1 MIKFIIKGILRDK
14 SKSIIPIA
22 VISVGVMVTVMMS
35 GFLEGIFSDV
45 INQNAKLDTGHVKIM
60 TKPYAEN
67 KEQLP
72 NDLALLE
79 INELIDSLNLNYPDL
94 IWTPRIKF
102 GGIMDV
108 PDSSGNTKS
117 QGPGMG
123 LAMSIQ
129 NKESGELQRLQ
140 LKKSLNK
147 GRLPER
153 SGEIILSDDYAT
165 KLNISPG
172 EKITFFGTTMEGS
185 MVFQTYE
192 MTGTVRFGSPLMD
205 KGTFIIDISDA
216 QNMLDMENGTGE
228 LLGYFKDNIYDDQKA
243 LIISENFNAKF
254 KESKDEY
261 APMMLTLKDQNGLRE
276 SLDMGD
282 AFSGIFIFIFIL
294 AMSLVLWN
302 TGLIGGL
309 RRYNEFGIRLAL
321 GESKNNVFKLL
332 LIEASV
338 IGTIGSIIGTILGV
352 IFCYYLQEVGIDISE
367 DTANSTIIMPS
378 VMRAYVTPNLF
389 FIGFIPGLFSMLF
402 GTALAGRGIYKRE
415 TARLFKELE
424 V

>member
-35 GFLEGIFSDV
+35 GFLEGVFSDV

-72 NDLALLE
+72 NDLALLG

-108 PDSSGNTKS
+108 PDASGNTKL
-117 QGPGMG
+117 QGPGIG
-123 LAMSIQ
+123 LAISILSE
-129 NKESGELQRLQ
+129 ESGELQRLQ
-140 LKKSLNK
+140 LNKSLKK
-147 GRLPER
+147 GRLPKR
-153 SGEIILSDDYAT
+153 SGEIILSDNYAT

-172 EKITFFGTTMEGS
+172 EKITFFGSTMEGS
-185 MVFQTYE
+185 MVFQSYE
-192 MTGTVRFGSPLMD
+192 MTGTVEFGSPLMD
-205 KGTFIIDISDA
+205 KGTFIIDIRDA

-228 LLGYFKDNIYDDQKA
+228 LLGYFKDDKYDDQKA
-243 LIISENFNAKF
+243 LVIAENFNAKF
-254 KESKDEY
+254 QESKDEY
-261 APMMLTLKDQNGLRE
+261 TPVMFTLKDQNGLRE

-338 IGTIGSIIGTILGV
+338 IGLIGSIIGTSLGLV
-352 IFCYYLQEVGIDISE
+352 FCYYLQEVGIDISK
-367 DTANSTIIMPS
+367 DVANSTIIMPS
-378 VMRAYVTPNLF
+378 VMRAYVTSDLF
-389 FIGFIPGLFSMLF
+389 YIGFIPGLFSMLF

>member
-35 GFLEGIFSDV
+35 GFLEGVFSDV

-72 NDLALLE
+72 NDLALLG
-79 INELIDSLNLNYPDL
+79 INELIDSLNFNYPDL

-108 PDSSGNTKS
+108 PDASGNTKL
-117 QGPGMG
+117 QGPGIG
-123 LAMSIQ
+123 LAMSILSE
-129 NKESGELQRLQ
+129 ESGELQRLQ
-140 LKKSLNK
+140 LNKSLKK
-147 GRLPER
+147 GRLPKH
-153 SGEIILSDDYAT
+153 SGEIILSDNYAT

-172 EKITFFGTTMEGS
+172 EKITFFGSTMEGS
-185 MVFQTYE
+185 MVFQSYE
-192 MTGTVRFGSPLMD
+192 MTGTVEFGSPLMD
-205 KGTFIIDISDA
+205 KGTFIIDIRDA

-228 LLGYFKDNIYDDQKA
+228 LLGYFKDDKYDDQKA
-243 LIISENFNAKF
+243 LVIAEKFNSKF
-254 KESKDEY
+254 QESKDEY
-261 APMMLTLKDQNGLRE
+261 APVMFTLKDQNGLRE

-338 IGTIGSIIGTILGV
+338 IGLIGSIIGTSLGLV
-352 IFCYYLQEVGIDISE
+352 FCYYLQEVGIDISK
-367 DTANSTIIMPS
+367 DVANSTIIMPS
-378 VMRAYVTPNLF
+378 VMRAYVTSDLF
-389 FIGFIPGLFSMLF
+389 YIGFIPGLFSMLF

>member
-1 MIKFIIKGILRDK
+1 MIKFIIRGILRDK

-35 GFLEGIFSDV
+35 GFLEGVFSDV

-72 NDLALLE
+72 NDLALLG

-108 PDSSGNTKS
+108 PDASGNTKL
-117 QGPGMG
+117 QGPGIG
-123 LAMSIQ
+123 LAMSILSE
-129 NKESGELQRLQ
+129 ESGELQRLQ
-140 LKKSLNK
+140 LNKSLKK
-147 GRLPER
+147 GRLPKH
-153 SGEIILSDDYAT
+153 SGEIILSDNYAT
-165 KLNISPG
+165 KLNVSPG
-172 EKITFFGTTMEGS
+172 EKITFFGSTMEGS
-185 MVFQTYE
+185 MVFQSYE
-192 MTGTVRFGSPLMD
+192 MTGTVEFGSPLMD
-205 KGTFIIDISDA
+205 KGTFIIDIRDA

-228 LLGYFKDNIYDDQKA
+228 LLGYFKDDKYDDQKA
-243 LIISENFNAKF
+243 LVIAENFNAKF
-254 KESKDEY
+254 QESKDEY
-261 APMMLTLKDQNGLRE
+261 APVMFTLKDQNGLRE

-282 AFSGIFIFIFIL
+282 AFSEIFIFIFIL

-338 IGTIGSIIGTILGV
+338 IGLIGSIIGTSLGLV
-352 IFCYYLQEVGIDISE
+352 FCYYLQEVGIDISK
-367 DTANSTIIMPS
+367 DVANSTIIMPS
-378 VMRAYVTPNLF
+378 VMRAYVTSDLF
-389 FIGFIPGLFSMLF
+389 YIGFIPGLFSMLF

>member
-14 SKSIIPIA
+14 SKSLIPIA

-35 GFLEGIFSDV
+35 GFLNGIFSDV

-60 TKPYAEN
+60 TKPYSEN

-108 PDSSGNTKS
+108 PDALGNTKS

-123 LAMSIQ
+123 LAMSLQ

-140 LKKSLNK
+140 LNKSLKK
-147 GRLPER
+147 GRLPKQ
-153 SGEIILSDDYAT
+153 SGEIVLSDDYAD

-185 MVFQTYE
+185 MVFQSFE
-192 MTGTVRFGSPLMD
+192 MTGTVKFGSPLMD
-205 KGTFIIDISDA
+205 KGTFIIDIIDA

-228 LLGYFKDNIYDDQKA
+228 LLGYFKDNRYDDQKA
-243 LIISENFNAKF
+243 LVISENFNAKF
-254 KESKDEY
+254 KESEDEY
-261 APMMLTLKDQNGLRE
+261 APVMVTLKDQNGLRE

-282 AFSGIFIFIFIL
+282 AFSGVFIFIFIL

-338 IGTIGSIIGTILGV
+338 IGSIGSTIGTILGL
-352 IFCYYLQEVGIDISE
+352 IFCYYLQEVGIDISD

-378 VMRAYVTPNLF
+378 VMRAYITPNLF

>member
-1 MIKFIIKGILRDK
+1 MIKFIIKGIIRDK
-14 SKSIIPIA
+14 SKSLIPIA

-35 GFLEGIFSDV
+35 GFLNGIFSDV

-60 TKPYAEN
+60 TKPYSEN

-79 INELIDSLNLNYPDL
+79 ISELIDSLNLNYPDL

-108 PDSSGNTKS
+108 PDASGNTKS

-129 NKESGELQRLQ
+129 NKKSGELQRLQ

-147 GRLPER
+147 GRLPKR

-165 KLNISPG
+165 KLNISLG

-228 LLGYFKDNIYDDQKA
+228 LLGYFKDNRYDDQKA
-243 LIISENFNAKF
+243 LIISENFNTKF
-254 KESKDEY
+254 NESKDEY

-338 IGTIGSIIGTILGV
+338 IGTIGSIIGTILGI

>member
-79 INELIDSLNLNYPDL
+79 VNELIDSLNLNYPDL

-108 PDSSGNTKS
+108 PDASGNTKS

-185 MVFQTYE
+185 MVFQSFE

-228 LLGYFKDNIYDDQKA
+228 LLGYFKDNRYDDQKA

>member
-1 MIKFIIKGILRDK
+1 MIKFIIKGILRDN
-14 SKSIIPIA
+14 SKSLIPIA

-35 GFLEGIFSDV
+35 GFLNGIFSDV

-79 INELIDSLNLNYPDL
+79 INVLIDSLNLNYPDL

-108 PDSSGNTKS
+108 PDALGNTKS

-123 LAMSIQ
+123 LAMSLQ

-140 LKKSLNK
+140 LNKSLKK

-153 SGEIILSDDYAT
+153 SGEVILSDDYAT
-165 KLNISPG
+165 KLNILPG

-185 MVFQTYE
+185 MVFQSFE
-192 MTGTVRFGSPLMD
+192 MTGTVKFGSPLMD
-205 KGTFIIDISDA
+205 KGTFIIDIIDA

-228 LLGYFKDNIYDDQKA
+228 LLGYFKDNKYDDQKA
-243 LIISENFNAKF
+243 LLVSENFNAKF
-254 KESKDEY
+254 QESEDEY
-261 APMMLTLKDQNGLRE
+261 APVMVTLKDQNGLRE

-338 IGTIGSIIGTILGV
+338 IGSIGSTIGTILGL
-352 IFCYYLQEVGIDISE
+352 IFCYYLQEVGIDISD

-378 VMRAYVTPNLF
+378 VMRAYITPNLF

>member
-79 INELIDSLNLNYPDL
+79 ISELIDSLNLNYPDL

-108 PDSSGNTKS
+108 PDASGNTKS

-153 SGEIILSDDYAT
+153 SGEVILSDDYAT

-185 MVFQTYE
+185 MVFQSFE

-228 LLGYFKDNIYDDQKA
+228 LLGYFKDNRYDDQKA

-254 KESKDEY
+254 KESEDEY
-261 APMMLTLKDQNGLRE
+261 APVMVTLKDQNGLRE

>member
-14 SKSIIPIA
+14 SKSIIPIS

-79 INELIDSLNLNYPDL
+79 ISELIDSLNLNYPDL

-108 PDSSGNTKS
+108 PDASGNTKS

-185 MVFQTYE
+185 MVFQSFE

-228 LLGYFKDNIYDDQKA
+228 LLGYFKDNRYDDQKA
-243 LIISENFNAKF
+243 LIISENFNTKF
-254 KESKDEY
+254 NESKDEY

-338 IGTIGSIIGTILGV
+338 IGSIGSTIGTILGL
-352 IFCYYLQEVGIDISE
+352 IFCYYLQEVGIDISD

-378 VMRAYVTPNLF
+378 VMRAYITPNLF
-389 FIGFIPGLFSMLF
+389 FIGFIPGLFSMFF

>member
-79 INELIDSLNLNYPDL
+79 ISELIDSLNLNYPDL

-108 PDSSGNTKS
+108 PDASGNTKS

-153 SGEIILSDDYAT
+153 SGEIILSDDYAN

-185 MVFQTYE
+185 MVFQSFE

-228 LLGYFKDNIYDDQKA
+228 LLGYFKDNRYDDQKA
-243 LIISENFNAKF
+243 LIISENFNTKF
-254 KESKDEY
+254 NESKDEY

>member
-1 MIKFIIKGILRDK
+1 MIKFIIRGILRDK

-35 GFLEGIFSDV
+35 GFLEGVFSDV

-72 NDLALLE
+72 NDLALLG
-79 INELIDSLNLNYPDL
+79 INELIVSLNLNYPDL

-108 PDSSGNTKS
+108 PDASGNTKL
-117 QGPGMG
+117 QGPGIG
-123 LAMSIQ
+123 LAISILSE
-129 NKESGELQRLQ
+129 ESGELQRLQ
-140 LKKSLNK
+140 LNKSLKK
-147 GRLPER
+147 GRLPKR
-153 SGEIILSDDYAT
+153 SGEIILSDNYAT

-172 EKITFFGTTMEGS
+172 EKITFFGSTMEGS
-185 MVFQTYE
+185 MVFQSYE
-192 MTGTVRFGSPLMD
+192 MTGTVEFGSPLMD
-205 KGTFIIDISDA
+205 KGTFIIDIRDA

-228 LLGYFKDNIYDDQKA
+228 LLGYFKDDKYDDQKA
-243 LIISENFNAKF
+243 LVIAENFNAKF
-254 KESKDEY
+254 QESKDEY
-261 APMMLTLKDQNGLRE
+261 APVMFTLKDQNGLRE

-338 IGTIGSIIGTILGV
+338 IGLIGSIIGTSLGLV
-352 IFCYYLQEVGIDISE
+352 FCYYLQEVGIDISK
-367 DTANSTIIMPS
+367 DVANSTIIMPS
-378 VMRAYVTPNLF
+378 VMRAYVTSDLF
-389 FIGFIPGLFSMLF
+389 YIGFIPGLFSMLF

>member
-79 INELIDSLNLNYPDL
+79 ISELIDSLNLNYPDL

-108 PDSSGNTKS
+108 PDASGNTKS

-147 GRLPER
+147 GRLPKR

-185 MVFQTYE
+185 MVFQSFE

-228 LLGYFKDNIYDDQKA
+228 LLGYFKDNRYDDQKA
-243 LIISENFNAKF
+243 LIISENFNTKF
-254 KESKDEY
+254 NESKDEY

-338 IGTIGSIIGTILGV
+338 IGTIGSIIGTILGI

>member
-108 PDSSGNTKS
+108 PDASGNTKS

-185 MVFQTYE
+185 MVFQSFE

-228 LLGYFKDNIYDDQKA
+228 LLGYFKDNRYDDQKA
-243 LIISENFNAKF
+243 LIISENFNTKF
-254 KESKDEY
+254 NESEDEY

-321 GESKNNVFKLL
+321 GESKNSVFKLL

>member
-1 MIKFIIKGILRDK
+1 MIRFIIKGILRDK
-14 SKSIIPIA
+14 SKSLIPIA
-22 VISVGVMVTVMMS
+22 VISVGVMVTVMMY

-45 INQNAKLDTGHVKIM
+45 INQNAKLDTGHLKIM

-67 KEQLP
+67 IEQLP

-79 INELIDSLNLNYPDL
+79 IKELIDSLNLNYPDL

-108 PDSSGNTKS
+108 PDPSGNTKS
-117 QGPGMG
+117 QGPGIG
-123 LAMSIQ
+123 LAMSLQ
-129 NKESGELQRLQ
+129 NEESGELKRLQ
-140 LKKSLNK
+140 LNKSLKK

-153 SGEIILSDDYAT
+153 SGEVILSDDYAT

-172 EKITFFGTTMEGS
+172 EKITFFGATMEGS
-185 MVFQTYE
+185 MVFQTYK
-192 MTGTVRFGSPLMD
+192 MTGTVKFGSPLMD

-228 LLGYFKDNIYDDQKA
+228 LLGYFKDNKYDDQKA

-261 APMMLTLKDQNGLRE
+261 APVMVTLKDQNGLRE

-332 LIEASV
+332 LVEASV
-338 IGTIGSIIGTILGV
+338 IGFIGSIIGTSLGLV
-352 IFCYYLQEVGIDISE
+352 FCYYLQEVGIDISE

>member
-45 INQNAKLDTGHVKIM
+45 INQNARLDTGHVKIM

-108 PDSSGNTKS
+108 PDASGNTKS

-185 MVFQTYE
+185 MVFQSFE

-216 QNMLDMENGTGE
+216 QKMLDMENGTGE
-228 LLGYFKDNIYDDQKA
+228 LLGYFKDNRYDDQKA
-243 LIISENFNAKF
+243 LIISENFNTKF
-254 KESKDEY
+254 NESKDEY

>member
-1 MIKFIIKGILRDK
+1 
-14 SKSIIPIA
+14 
-22 VISVGVMVTVMMS
+22 
-35 GFLEGIFSDV
+35 V
-45 INQNAKLDTGHVKIM
+45 INQNAKLDTGHLKIM

-79 INELIDSLNLNYPDL
+79 IKELIDSLNHNYPEL

-108 PDSSGNTKS
+108 PDTLGNTKL

-123 LAMSIQ
+123 LAISLQ
-129 NKESGELQRLQ
+129 NDESGELQRLQ
-140 LKKSLNK
+140 LTKSLKK
-147 GRLPER
+147 GRLPKR
-153 SGEIILSDDYAT
+153 SGEIILSDDYAA
-165 KLNISPG
+165 KLEINPG
-172 EKITFFGTTMEGS
+172 EEITFFGSTMEGS
-185 MVFQTYE
+185 MVFQNYE
-192 MTGTVRFGSPLMD
+192 MTGTVKFGSPLMD

-228 LLGYFKDNIYDDQKA
+228 LLGYFKDDKYDDQKA
-243 LIISENFNAKF
+243 LVIAKNFNAKY
-254 KESKDEY
+254 KESDDEY
-261 APMMLTLKDQNGLRE
+261 APIMVTLKDQNGLRE

-282 AFSGIFIFIFIL
+282 AFSGIFVFIFIL

-309 RRYNEFGIRLAL
+309 RRYNEFGVRLAL
-321 GESKNNVFKLL
+321 GESKNNVFKFL
-332 LIEASV
+332 LIEASIV
-338 IGTIGSIIGTILGV
+338 GLIGSIIGTILGL
-352 IFCYYLQEVGIDISE
+352 IFCYYLQEVGIDISA

-378 VMRAYVTPNLF
+378 VMRAYVTSDLF

>member
-1 MIKFIIKGILRDK
+1 MIKFIIKGVLRDK
-14 SKSIIPIA
+14 SKSLIPIA
-22 VISVGVMVTVMMS
+22 VIAVGVMVTVIMS
-35 GFLEGIFSDV
+35 GFLKGVFSDV

-79 INELIDSLNLNYPDL
+79 IKELIDSLNHNYPEL

-108 PDSSGNTKS
+108 PDTLGNTKL

-123 LAMSIQ
+123 LAISLQ
-129 NKESGELQRLQ
+129 NDESGELQRLQ
-140 LKKSLNK
+140 LTKSLKK
-147 GRLPER
+147 GRLPKR
-153 SGEIILSDDYAT
+153 SGEIVLSDDYAA
-165 KLNISPG
+165 KLEINPG
-172 EKITFFGTTMEGS
+172 EEITFFGSTMEGS
-185 MVFQTYE
+185 MVFQNYE
-192 MTGTVRFGSPLMD
+192 MTGTVKFGSPLMD

-228 LLGYFKDNIYDDQKA
+228 LLGYFKDDKYDDQKA
-243 LIISENFNAKF
+243 LVIAKNFNAKY
-254 KESKDEY
+254 KESDDEY
-261 APMMLTLKDQNGLRE
+261 APIMVTLKDQNGLRE

-282 AFSGIFIFIFIL
+282 AFSGIFVFIFIL

-309 RRYNEFGIRLAL
+309 RRYNEFGVRLAL
-321 GESKNNVFKLL
+321 GESKNNVFKFL
-332 LIEASV
+332 LIEASIV
-338 IGTIGSIIGTILGV
+338 GLIGSIIGTILGL
-352 IFCYYLQEVGIDISE
+352 IFCYYLQEVGIDISA

-378 VMRAYVTPNLF
+378 VMRAYVTSDLF

>member
-79 INELIDSLNLNYPDL
+79 ISELIDSLNLNYPDL

-108 PDSSGNTKS
+108 PDASGNTKS

-129 NKESGELQRLQ
+129 SKESGELQRLQ

-147 GRLPER
+147 GRLPEH

-185 MVFQTYE
+185 MVFQSFE

-205 KGTFIIDISDA
+205 KGTFIIDIIDA

-228 LLGYFKDNIYDDQKA
+228 LLGYFKDNRYDDQKA
-243 LIISENFNAKF
+243 LIISENFNTKF
-254 KESKDEY
+254 NESKDEY
-261 APMMLTLKDQNGLRE
+261 APIMLTLKDQNGLRE

-332 LIEASV
+332 LIEACV

>member
-14 SKSIIPIA
+14 SKSLIPIA

-35 GFLEGIFSDV
+35 GFLNGIFSDV

-60 TKPYAEN
+60 TKPYSEN

-79 INELIDSLNLNYPDL
+79 INELIDSLNYNYPDL

-108 PDSSGNTKS
+108 PDALGNTKS

-123 LAMSIQ
+123 LAMSLQ

-140 LKKSLNK
+140 LNKSLKK

-153 SGEIILSDDYAT
+153 SGEIVLSDDYAA

-185 MVFQTYE
+185 MVFQSFE
-192 MTGTVRFGSPLMD
+192 MTGTVKFGSPLMD
-205 KGTFIIDISDA
+205 KGTFIIDIIDA

-228 LLGYFKDNIYDDQKA
+228 LLGYFKDNKYDDQKA
-243 LIISENFNAKF
+243 LVVSENFNAKF
-254 KESKDEY
+254 QESEDEY
-261 APMMLTLKDQNGLRE
+261 APVMVTLKDQNGLRE

-338 IGTIGSIIGTILGV
+338 IGSIGSIIGTILGL
-352 IFCYYLQEVGIDISE
+352 IFCYYLQEVGIDISD

-378 VMRAYVTPNLF
+378 VMRAYITPNLF

>member
-35 GFLEGIFSDV
+35 GFLEGVFSDV

-72 NDLALLE
+72 NDLALLG

-108 PDSSGNTKS
+108 PDASGNTKL
-117 QGPGMG
+117 QGPGIG
-123 LAMSIQ
+123 LAISILSE
-129 NKESGELQRLQ
+129 ESGELQRLQ
-140 LKKSLNK
+140 LNKSLKK
-147 GRLPER
+147 GRLPKR
-153 SGEIILSDDYAT
+153 SGEIILSDNYAT

-172 EKITFFGTTMEGS
+172 EKITFFGSTMEGS
-185 MVFQTYE
+185 MVFQSYE
-192 MTGTVRFGSPLMD
+192 MTGTVEFGSPLMD
-205 KGTFIIDISDA
+205 KGTFIIDIRDA

-228 LLGYFKDNIYDDQKA
+228 LLGYFKDDKYDDQKA
-243 LIISENFNAKF
+243 LVIAENFNAKF
-254 KESKDEY
+254 QESKDEY
-261 APMMLTLKDQNGLRE
+261 APVMFTLKDQNGLRE

-338 IGTIGSIIGTILGV
+338 IGLIGSIIGTSLGLV
-352 IFCYYLQEVGIDISE
+352 FCYYLQEVGIDISK
-367 DTANSTIIMPS
+367 DVANSTIIMPS
-378 VMRAYVTPNLF
+378 VMRAYVTSDLF
-389 FIGFIPGLFSMLF
+389 YIGFIPGLFSMLF

>member
-108 PDSSGNTKS
+108 PDASGNTKS

-185 MVFQTYE
+185 MVFQSYE

-228 LLGYFKDNIYDDQKA
+228 LLGYFKDNKYDDQKA

-254 KESKDEY
+254 KESEDEY

-321 GESKNNVFKLL
+321 GESKNNVFKLM
-332 LIEASV
+332 LIEAS
-338 IGTIGSIIGTILGV
+338 IIGSIGSTIGTILGI
-352 IFCYYLQEVGIDISE
+352 IFCYYLQEVGIDISD

-402 GTALAGRGIYKRE
+402 GTALAGRGIYNRE

>member
-14 SKSIIPIA
+14 SKSLIPIA

-35 GFLEGIFSDV
+35 GFLNGIFSDV

-60 TKPYAEN
+60 TKPYSEN

-79 INELIDSLNLNYPDL
+79 INELIDSLNYNYPDL

-108 PDSSGNTKS
+108 PDALGNTKS

-123 LAMSIQ
+123 LAMSLQ

-140 LKKSLNK
+140 LNKSLKK

-153 SGEIILSDDYAT
+153 SGEIVLSDDYAA

-185 MVFQTYE
+185 MVFQSFE
-192 MTGTVRFGSPLMD
+192 MTGTVKFGSPLMD
-205 KGTFIIDISDA
+205 KGTFIIDIIDA

-228 LLGYFKDNIYDDQKA
+228 LLGYFKDNKYDDQKA
-243 LIISENFNAKF
+243 LA
-254 KESKDEY
+254 
-261 APMMLTLKDQNGLRE
+261 
-276 SLDMGD
+276 
-282 AFSGIFIFIFIL
+282 
-294 AMSLVLWN
+294 
-302 TGLIGGL
+302 
-309 RRYNEFGIRLAL
+309 
-321 GESKNNVFKLL
+321 
-332 LIEASV
+332 
-338 IGTIGSIIGTILGV
+338 
-352 IFCYYLQEVGIDISE
+352 
-367 DTANSTIIMPS
+367 
-378 VMRAYVTPNLF
+378 
-389 FIGFIPGLFSMLF
+389 
-402 GTALAGRGIYKRE
+402 
-415 TARLFKELE
+415 
-424 V
+424 

>member
-108 PDSSGNTKS
+108 PDASGNTKS

-147 GRLPER
+147 GRLLKR

-185 MVFQTYE
+185 MVFQSFE

-228 LLGYFKDNIYDDQKA
+228 LLGYFKDNRYDDQKA
-243 LIISENFNAKF
+243 LIISENFNTKF
-254 KESKDEY
+254 NESEDEY

-282 AFSGIFIFIFIL
+282 AFSGVFIFIFIL

-378 VMRAYVTPNLF
+378 VMRAYVTPNIF

>member
-79 INELIDSLNLNYPDL
+79 ISELIDSLNLNYPDL

-108 PDSSGNTKS
+108 PDASGNTKS

-147 GRLPER
+147 GRLPKR

-185 MVFQTYE
+185 MVFQSFE

-228 LLGYFKDNIYDDQKA
+228 LLGYFKDNRYDDQKA
-243 LIISENFNAKF
+243 LIISENFNTKF
-254 KESKDEY
+254 NESEDEY

>member
-14 SKSIIPIA
+14 SKSLIPIA

-35 GFLEGIFSDV
+35 GFLNGIFSDV

-60 TKPYAEN
+60 TKPYSEN

-79 INELIDSLNLNYPDL
+79 INELIDSLNYNYPDL

-108 PDSSGNTKS
+108 PDALGNTKS

-123 LAMSIQ
+123 LAISLQ

-140 LKKSLNK
+140 LNKSLKK

-153 SGEIILSDDYAT
+153 SGEVVLSDDYAA
-165 KLNISPG
+165 KLNILPG

-185 MVFQTYE
+185 MVFQSFE
-192 MTGTVRFGSPLMD
+192 MTGTVKFGSPLMD
-205 KGTFIIDISDA
+205 KGTFIIDIIDA

-228 LLGYFKDNIYDDQKA
+228 LLGYFKDNKYDDQKA
-243 LIISENFNAKF
+243 LLVSENFNTKF
-254 KESKDEY
+254 QESEDEY
-261 APMMLTLKDQNGLRE
+261 APVMVTLKDQNGLRE

-282 AFSGIFIFIFIL
+282 AFSGVFIFIFIL

-338 IGTIGSIIGTILGV
+338 IGSIGSIIGTILGL
-352 IFCYYLQEVGIDISE
+352 IFCYYLQEVGIDISD

-378 VMRAYVTPNLF
+378 VMRAYITPNLF

>member
-1 MIKFIIKGILRDK
+1 MIKFIIRGILRDK

-22 VISVGVMVTVMMS
+22 AISVGVMVTVMMS
-35 GFLEGIFSDV
+35 GFLEGVFSDV

-72 NDLALLE
+72 NDLALLG

-108 PDSSGNTKS
+108 PDASGNTKL
-117 QGPGMG
+117 QGPGIG
-123 LAMSIQ
+123 LAISILSE
-129 NKESGELQRLQ
+129 ESGELQRLQ
-140 LKKSLNK
+140 LNKSLKK
-147 GRLPER
+147 GRLPKR
-153 SGEIILSDDYAT
+153 SGEIILSDNYAT
-165 KLNISPG
+165 KLNLSPG
-172 EKITFFGTTMEGS
+172 EKITFFGSTMEGS
-185 MVFQTYE
+185 MVFQSYE
-192 MTGTVRFGSPLMD
+192 MTGTVEFGSPLMD
-205 KGTFIIDISDA
+205 KGTFIIDIRDA

-228 LLGYFKDNIYDDQKA
+228 LLGYFKDDKYDDQKA
-243 LIISENFNAKF
+243 LVIAENFNAKF
-254 KESKDEY
+254 QESKDEY
-261 APMMLTLKDQNGLRE
+261 TPVMFTLKDQNGLRE
-276 SLDMGD
+276 SLDVGD

-338 IGTIGSIIGTILGV
+338 IGLIGSIIGTSLGLV
-352 IFCYYLQEVGIDISE
+352 FCYYLQEVGIDISK
-367 DTANSTIIMPS
+367 DVANSTIIMPS
-378 VMRAYVTPNLF
+378 VMRAYVTSDLF
-389 FIGFIPGLFSMLF
+389 YIGFIPGLFSMLF

>member
-108 PDSSGNTKS
+108 PDASGNTKS

-129 NKESGELQRLQ
+129 SKESGELQRLQ

-185 MVFQTYE
+185 MVFQSFE

-205 KGTFIIDISDA
+205 KGTFIIDIIDA

-228 LLGYFKDNIYDDQKA
+228 LLGYFKDNRYDDQKA
-243 LIISENFNAKF
+243 LIISENFNTKF
-254 KESKDEY
+254 NESKDEY

>member
-1 MIKFIIKGILRDK
+1 MIKFIIKGIIRDK
-14 SKSIIPIA
+14 SKSLIPIA

-35 GFLEGIFSDV
+35 GFLKGVFSDV

-79 INELIDSLNLNYPDL
+79 IKELIDSLNVIYPDL
-94 IWTPRIKF
+94 TWTPRIKF

-108 PDSSGNTKS
+108 PDALGNTKS

-123 LAMSIQ
+123 LAISIQ

-140 LKKSLNK
+140 LNKSLKK
-147 GRLPER
+147 GRLTER
-153 SGEIILSDDYAT
+153 SGEVVLSDNYAT

-185 MVFQTYE
+185 MVFQSFE
-192 MTGTVRFGSPLMD
+192 MTGTVVFGSPLMD
-205 KGTFIIDISDA
+205 RGTFILDISDA
-216 QNMLDMENGTGE
+216 QTMLDMENGTGE
-228 LLGYFKDNIYDDQKA
+228 LLGYFKDNIYDDNKA

-261 APMMLTLKDQNGLRE
+261 APVMVTLKDQNGLRE

-282 AFSGIFIFIFIL
+282 AFSGIFVFIFIL

-321 GESKNNVFKLL
+321 GESKSNLFKLL

-338 IGTIGSIIGTILGV
+338 IGSIGSIIGTSLGL
-352 IFCYYLQEVGIDISE
+352 IFCYYLQEVGIDISD

>member
-14 SKSIIPIA
+14 SKSLIPIA

-35 GFLEGIFSDV
+35 GFLEGVFSDV

-60 TKPYAEN
+60 TKPYAKN

-79 INELIDSLNLNYPDL
+79 IKELIDFLNLNYPDL

-108 PDSSGNTKS
+108 PDASGNTKS

-123 LAMSIQ
+123 LAMSLQ

-140 LKKSLNK
+140 LNKSLKK

-153 SGEIILSDDYAT
+153 SGEVILSDDYAT

-172 EKITFFGTTMEGS
+172 EKITFFGSTMEGS
-185 MVFQTYE
+185 MVFQSFD
-192 MTGTVRFGSPLMD
+192 MTGTVMFGSPLMD

-216 QNMLDMENGTGE
+216 QNVLDMENGTGE
-228 LLGYFKDNIYDDQKA
+228 LLGYFKDNRYDDQKA

-254 KESKDEY
+254 KESEDEY
-261 APMMLTLKDQNGLRE
+261 APVMVTLKDQNGLRE

-338 IGTIGSIIGTILGV
+338 IGSIGSIIGTILGL
-352 IFCYYLQEVGIDISE
+352 IFCYYLQEVGIDISD

>member
-108 PDSSGNTKS
+108 PDASGNTKS

-153 SGEIILSDDYAT
+153 SGEVILSDDYAT

-185 MVFQTYE
+185 MVFQSFE

-228 LLGYFKDNIYDDQKA
+228 LLGYFKDNRYDDQKA
-243 LIISENFNAKF
+243 LIISENFNTKF
-254 KESKDEY
+254 NESKDEY

-338 IGTIGSIIGTILGV
+338 IGTIGSIIGTILGI

-378 VMRAYVTPNLF
+378 EMRAYVTPNLF

>member
-79 INELIDSLNLNYPDL
+79 ISELIDSLNLNYPDL

-108 PDSSGNTKS
+108 PDASGNTKS

-153 SGEIILSDDYAT
+153 SGEVILSDDYAN

-185 MVFQTYE
+185 MVFQSFE

-228 LLGYFKDNIYDDQKA
+228 LLGYFKDNRYDDQKA
-243 LIISENFNAKF
+243 LIISENFNTKF
-254 KESKDEY
+254 NESKDEY

>member
-1 MIKFIIKGILRDK
+1 MIKFVIKGILRDK

-79 INELIDSLNLNYPDL
+79 ISELIDSLNLNYPDL

-108 PDSSGNTKS
+108 PDASGNTKS

-185 MVFQTYE
+185 MVFQSFE

-228 LLGYFKDNIYDDQKA
+228 LLGYFKDNRYDDQKA
-243 LIISENFNAKF
+243 LIISENFNTKF
-254 KESKDEY
+254 NESKDEY

>member
-79 INELIDSLNLNYPDL
+79 ISELIDSLNLNYPDL

-108 PDSSGNTKS
+108 PDASGNTKS

-185 MVFQTYE
+185 MVFQSFE

-216 QNMLDMENGTGE
+216 QKMLDMENGTGE
-228 LLGYFKDNIYDDQKA
+228 LLGYFKDNRYDDQKA
-243 LIISENFNAKF
+243 LIISENFNTKF
-254 KESKDEY
+254 NESEDEY

-338 IGTIGSIIGTILGV
+338 IGTIGSIIGTILGI

>member
-35 GFLEGIFSDV
+35 GFLEGVFSDV

-72 NDLALLE
+72 NDLALLG
-79 INELIDSLNLNYPDL
+79 INELIDSLNFNYPDL

-108 PDSSGNTKS
+108 PDASGNTKL
-117 QGPGMG
+117 QGPGIG
-123 LAMSIQ
+123 LAMSILSE
-129 NKESGELQRLQ
+129 ESGELQRLQ
-140 LKKSLNK
+140 LNKSLKK
-147 GRLPER
+147 GRLPKH
-153 SGEIILSDDYAT
+153 SGEIILSDNYAT

-172 EKITFFGTTMEGS
+172 EKITFFGSTMEGS
-185 MVFQTYE
+185 MVFQSYE
-192 MTGTVRFGSPLMD
+192 MTGTVEFGSPLMD
-205 KGTFIIDISDA
+205 KGTFIIDIRDA

-228 LLGYFKDNIYDDQKA
+228 LLGYFKDDKYDDQKA
-243 LIISENFNAKF
+243 LVIAENFNTKF
-254 KESKDEY
+254 NESKDEY
-261 APMMLTLKDQNGLRE
+261 APVMFTLKDQNGLRE

-338 IGTIGSIIGTILGV
+338 IGLIGSIIGTSLGLV
-352 IFCYYLQEVGIDISE
+352 FCYYLQEVGIDISE

-378 VMRAYVTPNLF
+378 VMRAYVTSDLF
-389 FIGFIPGLFSMLF
+389 YIGFIPGLFSMLF

>member
-108 PDSSGNTKS
+108 PDASGNTKS

-129 NKESGELQRLQ
+129 SKESGELQRLQ

-185 MVFQTYE
+185 MVFQSFE

-228 LLGYFKDNIYDDQKA
+228 LLGYFKDNRYDDQKA
-243 LIISENFNAKF
+243 LIISENFNTKF
-254 KESKDEY
+254 NESKDEY

>member
-14 SKSIIPIA
+14 SKSLIPIA
-22 VISVGVMVTVMMS
+22 VISVGVMVTVIMS
-35 GFLEGIFSDV
+35 GFLKGVFSDV

-79 INELIDSLNLNYPDL
+79 IKELIDSLNLNYPDL

-108 PDSSGNTKS
+108 PDALGNTKS

-123 LAMSIQ
+123 LAMSLQ

-140 LKKSLNK
+140 LNKSLKK

-153 SGEIILSDDYAT
+153 SGEVVLSDDYAA

-185 MVFQTYE
+185 MVFQSFE
-192 MTGTVRFGSPLMD
+192 MTGTVKFGSPLMD
-205 KGTFIIDISDA
+205 KGTFIIDIIDA

-228 LLGYFKDNIYDDQKA
+228 LLGYFKDNKYDDQKA
-243 LIISENFNAKF
+243 LVVSENFNAKF
-254 KESKDEY
+254 QESEDEF
-261 APMMLTLKDQNGLRE
+261 APVMVTLKDQNGLRE

-338 IGTIGSIIGTILGV
+338 IGSIGSTIGTILGL
-352 IFCYYLQEVGIDISE
+352 IFCYYLQEVGIDISD

-378 VMRAYVTPNLF
+378 VMRAYITPNLF